1 MRRFP
6 GKIPTDQRMTIR
18 DKKKKSSLKSLL
30 QIEEVLLQL
39 EQVNRDIQG
48 EPRGLENE
56 QAEHRLILIL
66 IYLASPKGEL
76 PFLLGHLSA
85 SIPEETACG
94 ITSDSYRNHGGG
106 WQCAQG
112 LARASSLFH
121 LWVDDP
127 AECWSL
133 MGSVTMAGEIQLLP
147 QPWSGGRE
155 WRKCIACLS
164 LLLPPISPSTPRLT
178 ECDS

>member
-39 EQVNRDIQG
+39 EQVNWDIQG

-76 PFLLGHLSA
+76 PFLAG
-85 SIPEETACG
+85 
-94 ITSDSYRNHGGG
+94 
-106 WQCAQG
+106 
-112 LARASSLFH
+112 SSLGKY
-121 LWVDDP
+121 
-127 AECWSL
+127 S
-133 MGSVTMAGEIQLLP
+133 
-147 QPWSGGRE
+147 
-155 WRKCIACLS
+155 
-164 LLLPPISPSTPRLT
+164 
-178 ECDS
+178 